1 MAVANMKI
9 LCETALISLNVK
21 VAGQKMGK
29 MVLRWAT
36 NEKKT
41 EQKLQRFRR
50 DILILLQ
57 LWLRSVFSREQVS
70 NT

>member
-21 VAGQKMGK
+21 VVDQKMGK

-70 NT
+70 NI